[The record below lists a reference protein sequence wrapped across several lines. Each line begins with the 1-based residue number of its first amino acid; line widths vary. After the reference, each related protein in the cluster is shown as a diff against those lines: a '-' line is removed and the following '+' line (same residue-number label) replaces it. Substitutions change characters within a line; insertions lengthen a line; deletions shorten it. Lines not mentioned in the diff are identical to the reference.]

1 MVVLLL
7 ITIVGSVLVGWLV
20 PKAFHSKPPYGTA
33 VDILVCTVAG
43 VIWAVITYQVI
54 LPMIGLEGWTGLLLS
69 ALDAIGLAAVML
81 LQFQAISVM
90 AKRWPRPSLI
100 SPLLTLTRPNRI
112 TKHWSRRL
120 SPAGSRPR
128 QGSNRKDGKH
138 FWHLLRL
145 QKESRPRH
153 PRHHP
158 DPTELSEVLLTR
170 LESF

>member
-33 VDILVCTVAG
+33 VDILACTAAG

-81 LQFQAISVM
+81 WVL
-90 AKRWPRPSLI
+90 R
-100 SPLLTLTRPNRI
+100 RI
-112 TKHWSRRL
+112 K
-120 SPAGSRPR
+120 
-128 QGSNRKDGKH
+128 
-138 FWHLLRL
+138 
-145 QKESRPRH
+145 
-153 PRHHP
+153 
-158 DPTELSEVLLTR
+158 
-170 LESF
+170 